1 MSFARPDGSAGAGP
15 SAGNPV
21 GGSFAAGGPVRGD
34 PVGGATEL
42 RLDAADG
49 ATAVVTVPW
58 PPFAP
63 PPTSNPSFVA
73 GVLARHAARPRTI
86 GLLLVRR
93 GGWAVGVAREGRLLV
108 HKTGSRYVQS
118 RTAAGGWSQQ
128 RYARRRGNQADALV
142 QAVVEAAAARLDASA
157 LEGLVPG
164 GDRGLV
170 EAVLAQPS
178 LAGVAALPRG
188 PLLDVPD
195 PKAAVLEAAAQR
207 ARAVRVLLDQP

>member
-1 MSFARPDGSAGAGP
+1 MADDGS
-15 SAGNPV
+15 SA
-21 GGSFAAGGPVRGD
+21 
-34 PVGGATEL
+34 L
-42 RLDAADG
+42 L
-49 ATAVVTVPW
+49 TVPW

-63 PPTSNPSFVA
+63 PPTSNPSFAA
-73 GVLARHAARPRTI
+73 GVLARHAARPRTV

-142 QAVVEAAAARLDASA
+142 TAVVDAAAARLDART
-157 LEGLVPG
+157 LDGLVPG
-164 GDRGLV
+164 GDRSLV
-170 EAVLAQPS
+170 DAVLADPS
-178 LAGVAALPRG
+178 LAAVAALTRG

-195 PKAAVLEAAAQR
+195 PKAAVLEVAAER
-207 ARAVRVLLDQP
+207 ARAVRVHLDQP

>member
-1 MSFARPDGSAGAGP
+1 VDGFVTRHGTTRATVLADGAEVPRKTPCDG
-15 SAGNPV
+15 
-21 GGSFAAGGPVRGD
+21 VRLVAD
-34 PVGGATEL
+34 
-42 RLDAADG
+42 DG
-49 ATAVVTVPW
+49 ATAVLTVPW
-58 PPFAP
+58 PPLAP
-63 PPTSNPSFVA
+63 PPTSDPSFVA
-73 GVLARHAARPRTI
+73 GVVARHAARPRTV

-93 GGWAVGVAREGRLLV
+93 GGWAVGTARDGRLLV

-142 QAVVEAAAARLDASA
+142 SAVVEAAATRLDAGS
-157 LEGLVPG
+157 LDGLVPG

-170 EAVLAQPS
+170 DAVLADPA
-178 LAGVAALPRG
+178 LAAVAALPRG

-195 PKAAVLEAAAQR
+195 PKAVVLEAAAAR